1 MPRAPALTTFPVSL
15 YATPGQQHQ
24 DVFYT
29 VPRAGHLVAGP
40 DHHIRRDHFPG
51 HEWILCLR
59 GRGWVRVAGRTHDV
73 TAGHWVWINCHQPHE
88 HGAHATDPWEVL
100 WIRAEGP
107 RLVRLAELHDVAHAP
122 VFVGFDSAAAVPL
135 YQEIFAL
142 MQSGSPDAPAFIH
155 AAVARLLALAVSARQ
170 RPPDEPAVPPV
181 LDRAVQ
187 HMTLFY
193 FQRQRVDD
201 LAARCGL
208 SATHFSRLFKAA
220 FGTSPIDWLRRERI
234 SQAKR
239 RLTETRD
246 AVKEIA
252 AQVGYADP
260 FFFSKDFK
268 QLTGFTPGSYRRRE
282 NPVGPSRPTAL

>member
-1 MPRAPALTTFPVSL
+1 MPRAPAASRFPVSL
-15 YATPGQQHQ
+15 FATPGETHQ

-59 GRGWVRVAGRTHDV
+59 GKGWVRVAARTHEV
-73 TAGHWVWINCHQPHE
+73 AAGHWVWINCHQPHE
-88 HGAHATDPWEVL
+88 HGAHPVDPWEVL
-100 WIRAEGP
+100 WIRTEGP
-107 RLVRLAELHDVAHAP
+107 RLVRLAELHGVAHAP

-135 YQEIFAL
+135 YREIFRL

-155 AAVARLLALAVSARQ
+155 AAVARLLALAVAARQ
-170 RPPDEPAVPPV
+170 RLPDEPAIPPV

-187 HMTLFY
+187 HMKLFY
-193 FQRQRVDD
+193 FQRHRVDD
-201 LAARCGL
+201 LAAMSGL
-208 SATHFSRLFKAA
+208 SATHFSRLFKNA

-239 RLTETRD
+239 RLAETRD

-268 QLTGFTPGSYRRRE
+268 HLTGFTPGAYRRRE
-282 NPVGPSRPTAL
+282 NPVAPPP